1 MKTYI
6 VSATI
11 TQYHRQG
18 IRANSPEEAV
28 AMLRDWKHWGR
39 ETFIETDSVEL
50 DPDPDELDEGDD
62 E

>member
-1 MKTYI
+1 VKTYI

-18 IRANSPEEAV
+18 IKANSPEEAI

-39 ETFIETDSVEL
+39 DSYVETDEIEL
-50 DPDPDELDEGDD
+50 DPDPDVIEPD
-62 E
+62 